1 MKARLTAA
9 AFAALLSVA
18 PALAADPFGTAGS
31 FRQSGWAQCDAMHEW
46 MNGACDPAP
55 VDATLEPKARALAH
69 VERGKQLVAIARM
82 EPAQQAAKAAV
93 EADPNSIAALTFLGR
108 LELSLF
114 HRDLAEQALN
124 AGLLIDPRD
133 PALLATRAE
142 LLLSKGE
149 KRLAL
154 EDISRALEIKP
165 NVFDALWIK
174 ARIYRA
180 LDQLDRAEEDLGRA
194 LEIEPA
200 DRHARVMRSQVR
212 LHMGKFEGAIEDTS
226 QVLKEHSDPSAI
238 EVRAI
243 ANTAL
248 GRHAKALDDLTELL
262 GPPGEPT
269 LAPTTRHYHGLLVQ
283 RAILLARLG
292 RKDEI
297 AKDIETLVSMGGQ
310 RGLLRMQVHLR
321 KSGFRDVPLDGKRT
335 PLFDDALIACLVNQA
350 CANGLSQRT

>member
-1 MKARLTAA
+1 MSARLVVAV
-9 AFAALLSVA
+9 FAALLSAA
-18 PALAADPFGTAGS
+18 PGLAADPFGTAGS
-31 FRQSGWAQCDAMHEW
+31 FRQSGWAHCDAMQEW

-55 VDATLEPKARALAH
+55 VDATLEPKARAQAH

-82 EPAQQAAKAAV
+82 GPAQQAANAAV
-93 EADPNSIAALTFLGR
+93 EADPTSIAALTFRGR
-108 LELSLF
+108 LELSLL
-114 HRDLAEQALN
+114 HHDLAEQALN

-142 LLLSKGE
+142 LLLGKGE
-149 KRLAL
+149 KQLAL

-165 NVFDALWIK
+165 GVFDALWIK

-180 LDQLDRAEEDLGRA
+180 LGQLDRAEEDLGRA
-194 LEIEPA
+194 LEIEPD

-212 LHMGKFEGAIEDTS
+212 LHMGKFEGAVEDTS
-226 QVLKEHSDPSAI
+226 RVLEQHSDGSAI

-248 GRHAKALDDLTELL
+248 GRHARALDDLTLLL
-262 GPPGEPT
+262 GAPGEPT

-297 AKDIETLVSMGGQ
+297 AKDIETLVNMGGQ

-350 CANGLSQRT
+350 CANGLSQRS